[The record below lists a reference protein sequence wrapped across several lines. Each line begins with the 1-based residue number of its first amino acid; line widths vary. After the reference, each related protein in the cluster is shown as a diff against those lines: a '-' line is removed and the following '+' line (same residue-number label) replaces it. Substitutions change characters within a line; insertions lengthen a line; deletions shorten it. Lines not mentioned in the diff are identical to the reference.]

1 MKIYLLICLF
11 TFLSFIGVLIRCWD
25 IIKKYK
31 IPLKKCN
38 HSILFEIIQLM
49 FIVFV
54 PISHIAFLIVF
65 MYLIFANENE
75 LKEALEED

>member
-11 TFLSFIGVLIRCWD
+11 TFLSFIGALIRCWD

-31 IPLKKCN
+31 IPLKKRN
-38 HSILFEIIQLM
+38 HSVLFEIIQLM
-49 FIVFV
+49 LIIFV
-54 PISHIAFLIVF
+54 PISHIVFLIVF